1 MKAAFAVVYFL
12 VRREKKGKS
21 GRHELMIGFGDLV
34 FIFFALAV
42 SAIVLAIYRIVD
54 HTIRK
59 WLK

>member
-1 MKAAFAVVYFL
+1 
-12 VRREKKGKS
+12 
-21 GRHELMIGFGDLV
+21 MIGFGDLV

-54 HTIRK
+54 HAIRR